1 MKRMTISAVIAIA
14 PAAVMLALKLLPP
27 QSLHLVLMRL
37 CWQMLVPP
45 QSLQVPLR
53 WLCWQMVVSP
63 QSLQVLLARLC
74 SHFLR
79 VPFPCA
85 ASLSLPPPFP
95 PASRLPLYD
104 RIVGLLPRHDAV
116 NSLLPALGIL
126 PLLPRGE
133 AEGTFPAPR
142 LRH

>member
-37 CWQMLVPP
+37 CWQLWQMLVPP

-79 VPFPCA
+79 VPFPSA

-104 RIVGLLPRHDAV
+104 RIVGLL
-116 NSLLPALGIL
+116 
-126 PLLPRGE
+126 
-133 AEGTFPAPR
+133 
-142 LRH
+142 